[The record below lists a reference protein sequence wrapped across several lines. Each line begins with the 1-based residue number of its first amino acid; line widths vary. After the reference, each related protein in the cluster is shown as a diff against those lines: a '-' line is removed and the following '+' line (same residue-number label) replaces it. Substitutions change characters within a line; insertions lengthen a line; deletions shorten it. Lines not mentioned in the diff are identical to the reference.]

1 MLNRKIQSQ
10 IHDWMITRHNAL
22 LIDGARQVGKT
33 YIIRECLKKMTKS
46 HAEFNLIQMEGLS
59 SGLSSISN
67 TRDLIA
73 ILSLFTK
80 NKLEKGSVIF
90 IDEIQECPEFMTKIK
105 FLVDEGS
112 YRYIMS
118 GSLLGVRLHGISSA
132 PVGYLDTLTM
142 YPMDFEEFLQIY
154 NFSDTTKAVLHE
166 AFQNRTPVN
175 EAIHEKMMSIF
186 RTYLLVGGMP
196 QAVNS
201 FRKNGNLETV
211 ASMHENI
218 ILQYRKDIA
227 KYEQDDRKLMLGRI
241 YDLIPAELSSQ
252 SRRFNYQSLQK
263 GIRSGSVTDSFL
275 WLENAG
281 VALATYNAREPVY
294 PLLLNRESTLFKL
307 FLSDV
312 GMLTTMY
319 GRDTKLRI
327 LNCNDDLNLGAI
339 YENVVAQELRAHGF
353 DTYYFR
359 SKKMGELDFIIEKDG
374 SILPIEVKSGK
385 DYRKHS
391 ALNSAMSVRNYKFP
405 KAYVLNNYNVSEKDN
420 IVYLPVYMLM
430 FIQRDDS
437 TLPTV
442 EINSF

>member
-1 MLNRKIQSQ
+1 
-10 IHDWMITRHNAL
+10 
-22 LIDGARQVGKT
+22 
-33 YIIRECLKKMTKS
+33 
-46 HAEFNLIQMEGLS
+46 
-59 SGLSSISN
+59 
-67 TRDLIA
+67 
-73 ILSLFTK
+73 
-80 NKLEKGSVIF
+80 
-90 IDEIQECPEFMTKIK
+90 
-105 FLVDEGS
+105 
-112 YRYIMS
+112 
-118 GSLLGVRLHGISSA
+118 
-132 PVGYLDTLTM
+132 
-142 YPMDFEEFLQIY
+142 
-154 NFSDTTKAVLHE
+154 
-166 AFQNRTPVN
+166 
-175 EAIHEKMMSIF
+175 
-186 RTYLLVGGMP
+186 MP
-196 QAVNS
+196 QAVDS
-201 FRKNGNLETV
+201 FRENGNLETV
-211 ASMHENI
+211 ARIHENI

-227 KYEQDDRKLMLGRI
+227 KYEQDDKKLLLGRI

-252 SRRFNYQSLQK
+252 SRRFNYQSLKK

-327 LNCNDDLNLGAI
+327 LNGNEDLNLGAV
-339 YENVVAQELRAHGF
+339 YENAVAQELRAHGF